1 MSLKE
6 INFNVGS
13 KNKAVDFVKG
23 IAKKDKVAI
32 LSHIDLDGMGGAK
45 VLSKVVKYDL
55 MKFLAY
61 EQINNDLVKE
71 LKKNKIT
78 KVIISD
84 LSIDNVEIISEI
96 EDFAEILIIDHHLFE
111 QDFNSERIVFVN
123 SQDYCATYL
132 CYYLFSEF
140 TVVEELDWLVVC
152 ACIADW
158 QYFNNQ
164 KFMSEIMKKYGDS
177 FEVNED
183 SIRKSGKFWDLQL
196 KLGLTLIYFGY
207 RLNEAFDLIDDDFS
221 SMDNLDK
228 YCDEINEEIESSVK
242 KFEKEKEIFGD
253 VYLWIFSG
261 KFQIKGILS
270 TIISVKYPNKTIII
284 VKKNQDFYT
293 FSARRQDKKINV
305 SELLKNAI
313 EGFENAFAG
322 GHIPAAGG
330 QILHKDI
337 EKFRKNLKKLA

>member
-23 IAKKDKVAI
+23 ISKKDKVAI

-61 EQINNDLVKE
+61 EQINNDLVEE

-111 QDFNSERIVFVN
+111 KDFNSDKTVFVN
-123 SQDYCATYL
+123 SQNHCATYL
-132 CYYLFSEF
+132 CYYIFSDF
-140 TVVEELDWLVVC
+140 DNVEKLDWLVAC

-158 QYFNNQ
+158 MYFNNQ
-164 KFMSEIMKKYGDS
+164 EFMSEIMEKYDDKLEIKK
-177 FEVNED
+177 N
-183 SIRKSGKFWDLQL
+183 SIRKSRKFWDLQL

-207 RLNEAFDLIDDDFS
+207 KLNEAFDLIDDDFN

-228 YCDEINEEIESSVK
+228 YCAEINKEIESSVK

-284 VKKNQDFYT
+284 VKKNQDFYK
-293 FSARRQDKKINV
+293 Q
-305 SELLKNAI
+305 
-313 EGFENAFAG
+313 
-322 GHIPAAGG
+322 
-330 QILHKDI
+330 
-337 EKFRKNLKKLA
+337 